1 MAVKRQYVDKKDPF
15 RALLTDTACG
25 DVPIVFSNDGF
36 YINTI
41 VEFGDQK
48 NNSLIFDSIY
58 KNTLIGNSQSAPYK
72 YQINKKNGI
81 STRKLSLIHPRAQLN
96 FCNFYAEYSNLI
108 LYFCS
113 KSEASIRT
121 PYKVSNSLFLKEGAS
136 YSPYKE
142 VDIDTID
149 DELFRRHASSFFSYK
164 DVNLLYKFF
173 KKDAYYDLEK
183 KFSVMRILDIANC
196 FDSIYTHTIAWAV
209 KDKEYNKK
217 FIDFQ
222 NQFSVTF
229 DKLVQRS
236 NNNETNGIPIGS
248 EVSRIFAEIIFQKI
262 DQNIIQSL
270 QEKFSYIFSEDY
282 YFARYV
288 DDYIVFS
295 NSEDKA
301 SNISHAISDEL
312 SRYNLYINDNKIES
326 YSRPFFTKK
335 SNVTTQAH
343 DCLND
348 LFSTFF
354 KEKNDENPSQFRP
367 KNLVKES
374 NVVKDFIN
382 HIKSSCY
389 LSENATYLDVSSYLI
404 SCLSKKLIS
413 FVDNDELRN
422 HFGEEDEKKQKQIK
436 WQSKKIIFATIEI
449 MFFFYLVNPQSKSSN
464 KMAKTILIVDKFFK
478 QYYEEYS
485 DSFRV
490 MVMNEISSHFPF
502 DNIKNNS
509 RDNFITLENLNI
521 LLATSEF
528 GENYLLSETK
538 LEEFLSNC
546 EKVGYFEIIS
556 LLYYI
561 KNINQFQN
569 VKHKIE
575 ALILKIISDKKHALK
590 SCSET
595 THLFLDCVSCPFLS
609 LELRKKILE
618 QYLSQYESGI
628 TYSEQEVHNFL
639 NELKSK
645 YWFVKWEGLNLIKL
659 LERKELNASY

>member
-1 MAVKRQYVDKKDPF
+1 MAVKKQYVDKKDQF

-25 DVPIVFSNDGF
+25 DVPIIFSNDGF
-36 YINTI
+36 YINTLL
-41 VEFGDQK
+41 EFGD
-48 NNSLIFDSIY
+48 NSSDSLIMDSIY
-58 KNTLIGNSQSAPYK
+58 ENTLRGSSQSAPYK

-81 STRKLSLIHPRAQLN
+81 STRRLSLIHPRAQLN

-121 PYKVSNSLFLKEGAS
+121 PYKVSNSLFLKEGVS

-149 DELFRRHASSFFSYK
+149 EELFRRHASSFFSYR

-183 KFSVMRILDIANC
+183 RFSVMRLLDIANC

-217 FIDFQ
+217 FIEFQ

-248 EVSRIFAEIIFQKI
+248 EVSRIFAEIIFQKV
-262 DQNIIQSL
+262 DKSIIQSL
-270 QEKFSYIFSEDY
+270 QDKFSYKFSEDY

-295 NSEDKA
+295 NSEDAANK
-301 SNISHAISDEL
+301 ISHTISDAL
-312 SRYNLYINDNKIES
+312 SKYNLYINDNKIENFN
-326 YSRPFFTKK
+326 RPFFTQK

-343 DCLND
+343 DCLNG
-348 LFSTFF
+348 LYATFF
-354 KEKNDENPSQFRP
+354 KEKNDNNPYQFKP

-374 NVVKDFIN
+374 NVIKGFIN
-382 HIKSSCY
+382 HIKSACY
-389 LSENATYLDVSSYLI
+389 LSEKATYLDVSSYLI

-413 FVDNDELRN
+413 FVDSEELRK
-422 HFGEEDEKKQKQIK
+422 HFGEEDEKTKQQNKL
-436 WQSKKIIFATIEI
+436 QSKKIIFTTIKI
-449 MFFFYLVNPQSKSSN
+449 IFFFYFVNPQSKSSN
-464 KMAKTILIVDKFFK
+464 KVAKTILVVDKFLNEH
-478 QYYEEYS
+478 YEEYI
-485 DSFRV
+485 DSYRG
-490 MVMNEISSHFPF
+490 MIMNEISAHFPF
-502 DNIKNNS
+502 NNIKNNS
-509 RDNFITLENLNI
+509 RDGFITLENLNV

-528 GENYLLSETK
+528 GENYLLSEGK
-538 LEEFLSNC
+538 LKEFLSNC
-546 EKVGYFEIIS
+546 LKIGYFEIVS

-561 KNINQFQN
+561 KNRSQFRN
-569 VKHKIE
+569 VKREIE
-575 ALILKIISDKKHALK
+575 TLILQIISDKKHTLK

-595 THLFLDCVSCPFLS
+595 VHLFLDCIACPYLS
-609 LELRKKILE
+609 VDLRKMILR
-618 QYLSQYESGI
+618 QYLERYESSN
-628 TYSEQEVHNFL
+628 TYSEQDIDSFI
-639 NELKSK
+639 NELISK